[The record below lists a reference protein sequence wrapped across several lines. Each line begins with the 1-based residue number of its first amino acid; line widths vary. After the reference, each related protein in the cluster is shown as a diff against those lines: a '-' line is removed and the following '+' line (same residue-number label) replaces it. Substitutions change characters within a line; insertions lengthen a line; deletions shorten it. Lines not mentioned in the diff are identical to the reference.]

1 MTIKKKKIG
10 NIINWMH
17 KVKEEI
23 SDLEYKVAGVVGI
36 TTEES
41 RGDAAR
47 VVAVDGNVNGRKTRI
62 LRMKDFPEY

>member
-1 MTIKKKKIG
+1 
-10 NIINWMH
+10 MH

-41 RGDAAR
+41 RGDAGR
-47 VVAVDGNVNGRKTRI
+47 VVAVDENVNGRKTRI

>member
-17 KVKEEI
+17 KVKEQI

-41 RGDAAR
+41 RGDAGW
-47 VVAVDGNVNGRKTRI
+47 VVAVDENVNGRKTRI

>member
-1 MTIKKKKIG
+1 
-10 NIINWMH
+10 MH
-17 KVKEEI
+17 KVKEQI